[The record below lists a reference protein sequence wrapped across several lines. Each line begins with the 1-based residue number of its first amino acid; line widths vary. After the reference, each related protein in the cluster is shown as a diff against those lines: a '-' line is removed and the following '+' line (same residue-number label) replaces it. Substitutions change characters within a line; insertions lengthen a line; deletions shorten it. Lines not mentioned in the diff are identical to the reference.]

1 MKLGTINKL
10 VITRKTENGYYLN
23 DIHDNEVLLP
33 NRYIQDFMKM
43 DSKIAVFNIL
53 IQDNSNLICISI

>member
-33 NRYIQDFMKM
+33 NRYIQDF
-43 DSKIAVFNIL
+43 
-53 IQDNSNLICISI
+53 